1 MARKKP
7 LNSSA
12 LPASPSPAVTR
23 RAALKY
29 GLALGVLPAASEAQ
43 NPAPPDKPELT
54 TADVAASDKIAG
66 RNYSESERKQM
77 LKTLKETRDD
87 LTALR
92 TAKTPPELAPAFHFE
107 PRPANW
113 TPPKG
118 RSSLRLSED
127 ETPDYDGN
135 PESLAFASIV
145 ALSRLLKARRVT
157 SLELTQMYLA
167 RLKRLNPKL
176 LCVVNFTEEL
186 ALRQA
191 AQADKEIHA
200 GKYRGA
206 LHGIPFGAKDL
217 FAVKGYPTTWGAK
230 PYESQHFSYDAT
242 VIERLEAAGAV
253 LIAKLSMGEL
263 AMGDT
268 WFGGMTRNPWDLK
281 QGSSGSSAG
290 SGSAVAAGCVGF
302 ALGTETLGSIVSPSV
317 RNGVTGLRPTFGRVP
332 RTGAMPLS
340 WTMDKIG
347 PMCRTVE
354 DCALVFGA
362 IQGADGKDATVRTL
376 PFSWDAALPLSK
388 IRVGM
393 DTASFEQLAKEAKRK
408 PIYDAA
414 LDKLKSLGIT
424 LIPVTLP
431 KMTPAYGAIAGTV
444 IGVEGAAAFTELNLS
459 GGLAQLA
466 QQREDSWPTVFR
478 VGSTIP
484 ASDYVQAMR
493 LRAQLQHEMAAALEK
508 VDVVVAVPNE
518 GDAILWTNLC
528 GQPTI
533 VTRCG
538 MRDGKPESLE
548 FYGRLDAEAQI
559 LRVAFAYEQAT
570 TWHTETPKL

>member
-1 MARKKP
+1 MPRKKT
-7 LNSSA
+7 LDSA
-12 LPASPSPAVTR
+12 SLAPVTR
-23 RAALKY
+23 RTALKY
-29 GLALGVLPAASEAQ
+29 SLALGVLPAASEAQ
-43 NPAPPDKPELT
+43 QSAPPDKPELT

-66 RNYSESERKQM
+66 RNYSEPERKQM
-77 LKTLKETRDD
+77 LKSLKETRDD
-87 LTALR
+87 LNALR
-92 TAKTPPELAPAFHFE
+92 AAKTPPTLAPAFHFE

-118 RSSLRLSED
+118 RNVLRLSKGD
-127 ETPDYDGN
+127 VPDYDGS
-135 PESLAFASIV
+135 PESLAFASV
-145 ALSRLLKARRVT
+145 MTLSRLIKARRVT
-157 SLELTQMYLA
+157 SLELTRMYLS
-167 RLKRLNPKL
+167 RLKRLNPQL
-176 LCVVNFTEEL
+176 LCVVNLTEEL

-191 AQADKEIHA
+191 ERADKEMGA
-200 GKYRGA
+200 GKYRGV
-206 LHGIPFGAKDL
+206 LHGIPYGAKDL

-230 PYESQHFSYDAT
+230 PYESQHFDYDAT

-340 WTMDKIG
+340 WTMDKVG
-347 PMCRTVE
+347 AMCRSVE
-354 DCALVFGA
+354 DCAVVFAA
-362 IQGADGKDATVRTL
+362 IQGADSKDATVHTV
-376 PFSWDAALPLSK
+376 PFAWDANVPLSK
-388 IRVGM
+388 IRVGI
-393 DTASFEQLAKEAKRK
+393 DTASFAQIAKNAKRK

-414 LDKLKSLGIT
+414 LDKLKELGIT
-424 LIPVTLP
+424 PIPVTLP
-431 KMTPAYGAIAGTV
+431 KMTPALGAIAGTV

-466 QQREDSWPTVFR
+466 QQREDSWPTTFR
-478 VGSTIP
+478 VGSTIS
-484 ASDYVQAMR
+484 ASDYIQAMR
-493 LRAQLQHEMAAALEK
+493 LRAQLQREMTAALEK

-518 GDAILWTNLC
+518 GDVIYWANLC

-538 MRDGKPESLE
+538 MHDGKPESLE
-548 FYGRLDAEAQI
+548 FYGRLDSEAQI
-559 LRVAFAYEQAT
+559 LRIAFAYEQAT
-570 TWHTETPKL
+570 SWHLETPKL